1 MEIGMLPKELLTDF
15 LAVALY
21 LLVGVVFAV
30 VPLILS
36 SLIVKRSAGVRREE
50 TYESGM
56 ETIGSAWIQ
65 FTAAYYTYAL
75 IFLAFDVD
83 VLYLFPVAL
92 AYGKY
97 AVRDFL
103 EVVLFVGIL
112 SLAIVYAWC
121 KGVFEWER
129 KR

>member
-1 MEIGMLPKELLTDF
+1 MVPQALLGDF
-15 LAVALY
+15 LAVAFY

-30 VPLILS
+30 IPIIIS
-36 SLIVKRSAGVRREE
+36 HLIVPRSTGRRRDE

-65 FTAAYYTYAL
+65 FTAAYYIYAL

-83 VLYLFPVAL
+83 VLYLFPVTL

-97 AVRDFL
+97 ALRDFI
-103 EVVLFVGIL
+103 EVFLFLGIL
-112 SLAIVYAWC
+112 SLAIVYAWR
-121 KGVFEWER
+121 KGVFEWKTKEQSR
-129 KR
+129 